1 VTDTLPEAARLSRLS
16 RGRAADRIRMLP
28 DIDPWPRLDWF
39 NTAPCAAHAPD
50 RQILCQRCGI
60 WPHAHQRIG
69 SAWMY
74 LGLPGLLGDTVGSG
88 KTAQILLLLA
98 MCKQTGEL
106 GPHNR
111 AVVVTKASA
120 VHDPWANE
128 LRRLTPG
135 LKVFIADGGP
145 AERASGYLGDWEVAV
160 VSDRALSSVSG
171 GKIKRDGDVALL
183 LQLPVGILVYDD
195 VDPMRT
201 AGTRTSVAVGQ
212 LAARC
217 TRVHGAHATPLQK
230 QLKELW
236 LMLEPVGGEQVLGSL
251 DFMESRYVAAKRS
264 VIETN
269 DPADKTGRTKIF
281 RVVYEGSGV
290 TDNPKRV
297 REFRAKVA
305 TLVLRRT
312 AKDFTDLSM
321 PAVSYDPVFLDL
333 SPRQRSRY
341 NELANGSLRVLR
353 EDGGASITRVKALAL
368 FTRGR
373 QICSGLASLDGVAGD
388 DSAKLDWV
396 MREITGDL
404 HQEKVVVFV
413 AFKANVAAL
422 SRRLEAAGVGHVLM
436 WSGETDQRE
445 RARRLERFRADPG
458 CRVLVG
464 TTTIQTSLNLQV
476 APHLI
481 AADTLLNAQAMEQ
494 LIGRV
499 RRVGSPFPTVFF
511 HHLMAR
517 GTLEEAFL
525 SMLRREGVMSDVVW
539 DERASTF
546 AGLTVRQTLRLIASG
561 RLDPVRGE
569 AAA

>member
-1 VTDTLPEAARLSRLS
+1 VTDTLPEAARLSREN

-28 DIDPWPRLDWF
+28 DIDPWPELDWF

-60 WPHAHQRIG
+60 WPYAHQRVG
-69 SAWMY
+69 AAWMY
-74 LGLPGLLGDTVGSG
+74 LGLPSMLTDTVGSG
-88 KTAQILLLLA
+88 KSAQILLLLA

-111 AVVVTKASA
+111 AVIVTKASA

-128 LRRLTPG
+128 LRRLTPR
-135 LKVFIADGGP
+135 LKVFIADGDP
-145 AERASGYLGDWEVAV
+145 ASRSSGYLGDWEVAV
-160 VSDRALSSVSG
+160 VSDRALSAVAG
-171 GKIKRDGDVALL
+171 GKVKRDGDVALL
-183 LQLPVGILVYDD
+183 LQLPVGILIYDD
-195 VDPMRT
+195 VDPMRSE
-201 AGTRTSVAVGQ
+201 GTRTSVAVNQ

-230 QLKELW
+230 QLRELW
-236 LMLEPVGGEQVLGSL
+236 FMLEPVGGEAVLGSA
-251 DFMESRYVAAKRS
+251 DFVQSRYVAAQRH

-269 DPADKTGRTKIF
+269 DPADRTGKTKML
-281 RVVYEGSGV
+281 RVVYDGTGI
-290 TDNPKRV
+290 TDNPQRV
-297 REFRAKVA
+297 REFRAKVSR
-305 TLVLRRT
+305 LVLRRT
-312 AKDFTDLSM
+312 AKDFRDLTM
-321 PAVSYDPVFLDL
+321 PAVSYNPVLLDL
-333 SPRQRSRY
+333 NPRQRARY
-341 NELANGSLRVLR
+341 NELAAGSLRVLR
-353 EDGGASITRVKALAL
+353 ADGGASVTRVQSLAL

-404 HQEKVVVFV
+404 HEEKVVVFV

-422 SRRLEAAGVGHVLM
+422 SRRLEAAGTGHVLM
-436 WSGETDQRE
+436 WSGETNQRE
-445 RARRLERFRADPG
+445 RARRLERFREDPS

-464 TTTIQTSLNLQV
+464 TSTIQTSLNLQV

-499 RRVGSPFPTVFF
+499 RRVGSAHRTVFF

-525 SMLRREGVMSDVVW
+525 SMLRREGLMSDVVW

-561 RLDPVRGE
+561 RLEPVRGE